1 MILNRKNIRWPSAT
15 LKEGFHV
22 VMVKCH
28 LQQQSQR
35 LSFSCFLLLSRGS
48 CTDLIPAR
56 WHRWSPHIPHRSS
69 LTSAAANCRTALRS
83 DSPSPAGKE
92 IKYPTCR
99 CQGKKKSQNLLPLR
113 GQSNRVLY
121 WKMKALF
128 QGPLSG
134 FVCICGWLF
143 LGLLCWQLFPCDTAR
158 DD

>member
-1 MILNRKNIRWPSAT
+1 
-15 LKEGFHV
+15 
-22 VMVKCH
+22 MVKCH

-99 CQGKKKSQNLLPLR
+99 MSREKEKSEPTSATRTIKQSALLKDEGSFPRTAFWLCVYMWLVVFR
-113 GQSNRVLY
+113 TALLATISLWHCTRWLAWAQSSFT
-121 WKMKALF
+121 WE
-128 QGPLSG
+128 
-134 FVCICGWLF
+134 
-143 LGLLCWQLFPCDTAR
+143 GLLQSK
-158 DD
+158 